1 MFVTKYWTRHN
12 VNLMVGIVMEIGFC
26 LIFNPYFS
34 LGDNYCDTLFDNA
47 ECLFDLGDC
56 QVGVSVSPTTIP

>member
-1 MFVTKYWTRHN
+1 
-12 VNLMVGIVMEIGFC
+12 MEIGFC